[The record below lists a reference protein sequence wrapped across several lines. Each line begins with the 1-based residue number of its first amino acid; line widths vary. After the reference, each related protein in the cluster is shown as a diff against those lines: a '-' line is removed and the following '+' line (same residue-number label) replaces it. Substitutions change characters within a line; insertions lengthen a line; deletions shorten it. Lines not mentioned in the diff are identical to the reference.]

1 VSNRRDTGDGQE
13 PKARDVRRLLEP
25 ALLVATAVALL
36 SGGIAW
42 AAGSQSVA
50 DACWAAGTVLAV
62 VPAVAWVVAAL
73 RKGRAGVDLIAV
85 LALVGTL
92 AVGEYLAGA
101 LIALMLATGR
111 ALDAAAE
118 RRASHDLRALLEHA
132 PRSAR
137 RRTGREVSVVP
148 LADVVVG
155 DVLVVGPGDVV
166 PVDGSVLAGTA
177 ELDESVLTGEST
189 QVGRG
194 RAAPAAG
201 AVRPVA
207 APVCGPGRDT
217 FPGPGRAGR
226 DRAARLSVVRDQ
238 HDRPAHVVE
247 QGVSHRTC
255 VGADRGAPPPTAHD
269 Q

>member
-1 VSNRRDTGDGQE
+1 MSNRRDTGDGQG

-132 PRSAR
+132 PAR
-137 RRTGREVSVVP
+137 
-148 LADVVVG
+148 
-155 DVLVVGPGDVV
+155 
-166 PVDGSVLAGTA
+166 
-177 ELDESVLTGEST
+177 
-189 QVGRG
+189 
-194 RAAPAAG
+194 PAAG
-201 AVRPVA
+201 P
-207 APVCGPGRDT
+207 
-217 FPGPGRAGR
+217 AGR
-226 DRAARLSVVRDQ
+226 SPWSRSPMSSSATCSWSAPEMWSPSTAASWPVR
-238 HDRPAHVVE
+238 RNSTSP
-247 QGVSHRTC
+247 C
-255 VGADRGAPPPTAHD
+255 
-269 Q
+269 